1 MVKSSEGRTKEAR
14 GERHKE
20 ERRERKRNQRGKQQ
34 KKSWG
39 RRRCRQPE
47 KSRRRN
53 CLIKAGEAPAT
64 RKVGGG
70 PPQGRAYFAICGR
83 RRRSRR
89 GGAIFSR
96 ALFLGQFYGAIG
108 SV

>member
-1 MVKSSEGRTKEAR
+1 MSKEGSK
-14 GERHKE
+14 
-20 ERRERKRNQRGKQQ
+20 ERKAEGTEKGEKEKKRRKQN
-34 KKSWG
+34 KTMSWG
-39 RRRCRQPE
+39 RSRHRQPE
-47 KSRRRN
+47 KSRRSD
-53 CLIKAGEAPAT
+53 CLKKTGEAPAT

-70 PPQGRAYFAICGR
+70 PPQGRAYFASCRR

-96 ALFLGQFYGAIG
+96 ALILGQFYGSIG